1 MNASRLRFNLGD
13 LDRLFR
19 VLLGLALGF
28 IHWEFNMLPAL
39 WLGLALV
46 LTAVIRFCPV
56 YALFNWDSLDSD
68 PSKTAIPWEEFLD
81 MLPPPAPVKEQAPE
95 ALMKPKRQ
103 LEPAVEPVAFHLP
116 PELTQALIK
125 DIEKN
130 ALDEMLVVRF
140 FENFFGCR
148 VTVVP
153 VGHLHSYSCKFTD
166 HTVSFDFAKLKAT
179 LLARLKET
187 RLAA

>member
-28 IHWEFNMLPAL
+28 IHWEFNMLPAM
-39 WLGLALV
+39 WLALALV

-56 YALFNWDSLDSD
+56 YALFNWDSLDLD
-68 PSKTAIPWEEFLD
+68 PSKTVIPWEEFLD
-81 MLPPPAPVKEQAPE
+81 MLPPPVPVKEQAPE

-103 LEPAVEPVAFHLP
+103 LEPVVAPVAFHLP